1 MQVLP
6 DFPEHRLKNPMR
18 QAELAVYLE
27 LQASEAEGM
36 ALYEVRAALTYP
48 ELDAVVWL
56 IGVGRFGLQVKGG
69 HYRIERGVLYLLM
82 PDGTEHRV
90 GSVLKECWDATHERC
105 TGGCR
110 SGSRTGAARSWS
122 RWRLFPDMAP
132 DEAIEAWAVQAGVR
146 VIWGS
151 DHLVQRLVDMA
162 ATCRFFYP
170 PTSAE
175 AQEEVALVLGAAA
188 PEHAEEHQEH
198 EQHDRDEQ
206 HERDRHEQQEG
217 EATEARQVHLHIDTV
232 NIYIR

>member
-18 QAELAVYLE
+18 QAELAVYQE
-27 LQASEAEGM
+27 LAGSEAEGT
-36 ALYEVRAALTYP
+36 ALYEVRAALNQR

-69 HYRIERGVLYLLM
+69 HYRIKRGVLYLLM

-90 GSVLKECWDATHERC
+90 GSVLKECWDATMALHRWLQERIPD
-105 TGGCR
+105 GR
-110 SGSRTGAARSWS
+110 SPFMVPVA
-122 RWRLFPDMAP
+122 LFPDMAP

-146 VIWGS
+146 VLWGS

-162 ATCRFFYP
+162 KTCKFFYP
-170 PTSAE
+170 PSTQE
-175 AQEEVALVLGAAA
+175 AREEVALVLGAAA

-198 EQHDRDEQ
+198 ERDEQ

-217 EATEARQVHLHIDTV
+217 EATEAHEVHLHITV
-232 NIYIR
+232 NLHIH

>member
-69 HYRIERGVLYLLM
+69 RYRIERGVLYLLM

-90 GSVLKECWDATHERC
+90 GSVLKECWDATLALHRWLQERIPD
-105 TGGCR
+105 GR
-110 SGSRTGAARSWS
+110 SPFMAPVVT
-122 RWRLFPDMAP
+122 FPDMAP

-151 DHLVQRLVDMA
+151 DHLVQRLIDMA

-188 PEHAEEHQEH
+188 PEHAEEH
-198 EQHDRDEQ
+198 EQHERDEQ
-206 HERDRHEQQEG
+206 HDRDRHEQQEG
-217 EATEARQVHLHIDTV
+217 EATEAREVHLHITV
-232 NIYIR
+232 NLHIH

>member
-6 DFPEHRLKNPMR
+6 DFPEHRLHNPMR

-69 HYRIERGVLYLLM
+69 RYRIKRGVLYLLM

-90 GSVLKECWDATHERC
+90 GSVLKECWDATMALHRWLQERIPD
-105 TGGCR
+105 GR
-110 SGSRTGAARSWS
+110 SPFMVPVA
-122 RWRLFPDMAP
+122 LFPDMAP

-151 DHLVQRLVDMA
+151 DHLVQRLIDMA

-198 EQHDRDEQ
+198 ERDEQ

-217 EATEARQVHLHIDTV
+217 EATEAREVHLHITV
-232 NIYIR
+232 NLHIH

>member
-1 MQVLP
+1 MEVLP
-6 DFPEHRLKNPMR
+6 DFPEHRLHNPMR

-27 LQASEAEGM
+27 LQASEAEGT
-36 ALYEVRAALTYP
+36 ALYEVRAALNQR
-48 ELDAVVWL
+48 ELDVVVWL

-69 HYRIERGVLYLLM
+69 HYRIKCGVLYLLM

-90 GSVLKECWDATHERC
+90 GSVLKECWDATLALHRWLQERIPD
-105 TGGCR
+105 GR
-110 SGSRTGAARSWS
+110 SPFMAPVVT
-122 RWRLFPDMAP
+122 FPDMAP

-151 DHLVQRLVDMA
+151 DHLVERLIDMA

-188 PEHAEEHQEH
+188 PEHAEEQHDQH
-198 EQHDRDEQ
+198 EQDAHHAE
-206 HERDRHEQQEG
+206 ENAQEG
-217 EATEARQVHLHIDTV
+217 EATEAREVHLHITV
-232 NIYIR
+232 NLHIH